1 MYYPPEHT
9 PMKLGTKTE
18 KVLLIQLAGTV
29 FHARRPAGKKW
40 TITPFGVFPSFELLP
55 GVLQILPDILFK
67 GVMLTNILKWKTTIK
82 SIILNFCI
90 FKYILLVFLNM
101 LLCVDNVYLNMSE
114 ETESV
119 RWPCGWSYR
128 LLWTAKRG
136 WNKLKTLVLYKISRG
151 Y

>member
-18 KVLLIQLAGTV
+18 KVLLIQLEGTV

-40 TITPFGVFPSFELLP
+40 TITPFAVFPSCELLP
-55 GVLQILPDILFK
+55 GVLQILSDILFK
-67 GVMLTNILKWKTTIK
+67 GAMLTNILKWKTTIK
-82 SIILNFCI
+82 SIILNLCI

-119 RWPCGWSYR
+119 NWPCGWSYR
-128 LLWTAKRG
+128 LLWTAKREG
-136 WNKLKTLVLYKISRG
+136 NKLKTLVLYKISRG